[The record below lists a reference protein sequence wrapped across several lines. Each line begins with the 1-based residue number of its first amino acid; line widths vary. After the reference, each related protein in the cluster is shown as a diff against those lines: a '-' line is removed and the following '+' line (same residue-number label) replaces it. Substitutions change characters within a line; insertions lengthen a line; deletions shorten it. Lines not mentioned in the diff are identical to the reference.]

1 VARIFVIWGLV
12 VKPLSLKSIAKIL
25 GWDYRVTLY
34 IGQAHWHCPYQ
45 AYSHCDVY
53 QEKEQRADSLKGF
66 PAVA

>member
-25 GWDYRVTLY
+25 GWDCTNGIVPKKASF
-34 IGQAHWHCPYQ
+34 GHSSVC
-45 AYSHCDVY
+45 

-66 PAVA
+66 PPVA